1 MSNNSSLIPMGWK
14 ACRLGEMAKL
24 QRGFD
29 LPTSNRRPGDVP
41 IISSSGFSG
50 THDQAIVD
58 APGVVTGRYG
68 TIGELFWIDEKFW
81 PLNTSLFVSDFHG
94 NYPKFIYYYLQSQD
108 FKKFSD
114 KTGVPGI
121 NRNDIHKINVVVP
134 PLSEQKKIAEI
145 LGTWDEAIALTEK
158 AILAKRKLKHSIV
171 SGLLS
176 GNIRM
181 QGFEEGWRKI
191 TLDEV
196 ISSLDAGVSV
206 NSEDRCCKTD
216 EIGILKTSAVT
227 YGVFLPNEHKAV
239 IDKDISRVS
248 VSPKRDKIII
258 SRMNTPKLVGAS
270 VYIDRDY
277 PNLFL
282 PDRLW
287 QIEPKNSE
295 ISMRWLSYVIGSK
308 EMRSIISSIATGTS
322 KSMKNISKESLL
334 SLKIKI
340 PCLQEQQE
348 IVSFLSLIDMQ
359 IKNYQQYLELLNS
372 QKCGLMQKLL
382 TGKWRVTVESDA

>member
-50 THDQAIVD
+50 THDQAMVD

-81 PLNTSLFVSDFHG
+81 PLNTSLFVSDFYG

-196 ISSLDAGVSV
+196 ISSLDADVSV

-359 IKNYQQYLELLNS
+359 IKNYGSSGFEVIRKTNILPCIAFRLNS
-372 QKCGLMQKLL
+372 
-382 TGKWRVTVESDA
+382 